1 MDRTSQQPQQR
12 DMVFCHQCENEW
24 YRDEHG
30 LTCPDCQSDFTEIIE
45 ANHDPREDDLHIP
58 ADAPDQQVAP
68 HQHGEYYGGG
78 GAPDPD
84 EDDIDHIHW
93 NQTGPG
99 QFRGSVNRTISI
111 DPRQPL
117 QQQLQGQLQGLQ
129 GPQGQGGGLL
139 NGLLGTINGML
150 GGLGEQQGQQQGQ
163 QPGQQQPGYEQGLRP
178 QSPDVEQG
186 RSASVPGRGGST
198 VRTYHG
204 PNFHMSVMTSGNGNL
219 LPRNANTPQAF
230 QPQPDH
236 MEQMMAQMLA
246 NVGVFPGGP
255 GGMHGGGGAPGMRGF
270 HEPPPVAPMGPFGNI
285 FHMLGMPGMGNGQFG
300 DAVFSQEALDR
311 VMTQLMEQHQAGNA
325 PGPASDAA
333 IKSLPTRQIEIT
345 DLGETGK
352 AECTIC
358 MDEVDVGSTVT
369 VLPCSHWFHADCIKA
384 WLSEH
389 DTCPHCRQ
397 GIMPK
402 EESNPDR
409 PRQPSQAPLN
419 DMHAPE
425 YHGPRDM
432 PGGFPTFSRQESGS
446 QEHPFTVPESPT
458 MHRRSSSTPG
468 RPGESRQ
475 GSAAGG
481 SGMFQRMRSAFSN
494 DNNAASGSSG
504 DNGQASKGRGPS

>member
-1 MDRTSQQPQQR
+1 MAHSGEQPQQR

-30 LTCPDCQSDFTEIIE
+30 LMPCPECQSEFTEIIE
-45 ANHDPREDDLHIP
+45 ANHDPREDDLHMP
-58 ADAPDQQVAP
+58 ADAPDQRVVP
-68 HQHGEYYGGG
+68 HQQGEFYGGD
-78 GAPDPD
+78 APDPD

-99 QFRGSVNRTISI
+99 HFRGTVNRTISI

-117 QQQLQGQLQGLQ
+117 QQQIQSQLQGLQ
-129 GPQGQGGGLL
+129 GPQGQAGGLL
-139 NGLLGTINGML
+139 NGLMNTL
-150 GGLGEQQGQQQGQ
+150 GGLLGGVGEQQGQQTGQ
-163 QPGQQQPGYEQGLRP
+163 QPGQQQPGYGQVGMRP

-198 VRTYHG
+198 IRTYHG
-204 PNFHMSVMTSGNGNL
+204 PNYHMSVMTSGDGNL
-219 LPRNANTPQAF
+219 FPRNANTPQAF

-236 MEQMMAQMLA
+236 IEQMMAQMFA
-246 NVGVFPGGP
+246 NVGVFPGGMH
-255 GGMHGGGGAPGMRGF
+255 GGMRGGGGAGMQ
-270 HEPPPVAPMGPFGNI
+270 PVAPMGPFGNI
-285 FHMLGMPGMGNGQFG
+285 FQMLNMPNMGNGQLG
-300 DAVFSQEALDR
+300 DAVFTQEALDR

-325 PGPASDAA
+325 PGPASDTA
-333 IKSLPTRQIEIT
+333 IRSLPTRPIEIT
-345 DLGETGK
+345 DLPDNGK

-358 MDEVDVGSTVT
+358 MDEVDVGKSVT
-369 VLPCSHWFHADCIKA
+369 VLPCSHWFHAECIKA

-402 EESNPDR
+402 DEPNTNR

-425 YHGPRDM
+425 YHGPRGM
-432 PGGFPTFSRQESGS
+432 PGGFPSLSRQGSGT
-446 QEHPFTVPESPT
+446 QENPFTLPESPT

-468 RPGESRQ
+468 RPGNSRQ
-475 GSAAGG
+475 GSAAAGG
-481 SGMFQRMRSAFSN
+481 SGMFQRMRSAFGNES
-494 DNNAASGSSG
+494 NAASGSGPDSVG
-504 DNGQASKGRGPS
+504 SSKARGPS